1 MITSTTANILLILLA
16 VFLGAG
22 LALTGFA
29 LGALVVFRT
38 KREPHE
44 SLFRIGQEKGDAFV
58 VDDYEGSVE
67 DTPGPGRD
75 RDPKADD
82 PVPSIMAK
90 FNEKFLNQYH
100 ERKAAEAN

>member
-1 MITSTTANILLILLA
+1 MILLA
-16 VFLGAG
+16 VFLGAA

-44 SLFRIGQEKGDAFV
+44 SLFRLGQEKGDAFV
-58 VDDYEGSVE
+58 VDDFGGGVE
-67 DTPGPGRD
+67 DTPVPG

-90 FNEKFLNQYH
+90 FNEKFLKQYQ